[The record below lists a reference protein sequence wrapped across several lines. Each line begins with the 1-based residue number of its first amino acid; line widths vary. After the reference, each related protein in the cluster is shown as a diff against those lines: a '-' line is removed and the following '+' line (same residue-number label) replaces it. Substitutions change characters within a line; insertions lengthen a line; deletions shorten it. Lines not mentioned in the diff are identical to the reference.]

1 MTETTKKVPAAT
13 STKVSKLADIQLK
26 LKAPKSQFNKFANF
40 NYRSCEDILEAVK
53 PLLGEYSLIL
63 SDNIVQFGDRYYV
76 KSTAQLHDVNGNIVS
91 SSEAFAREAD
101 VKTGM
106 DAAQITGAASSYAR
120 KYALNGLFLI
130 DDTQD
135 ADTKDNTAKDVPNA
149 KPATTPTTPKAPVTP
164 TTPKTPETPTNYPA
178 SVNQLA
184 WVDKILKGRKERD
197 QITDEQ
203 LKKLTS
209 KVASDFIGG
218 KIKSE
223 ELFKVLGVP
232 FKHENAP
239 ILDEHLDA
247 LDNIDLSVEGTI
259 K

>member
-40 NYRSCEDILEAVK
+40 NYRSCEDILESVK

-63 SDNIVQFGDRYYV
+63 TDNIVQLGDRYYV
-76 KSTAQLHDVNGNIVS
+76 KATAQLHDVNGSIVS
-91 SSEAFAREAD
+91 SSEAYAREAD

-130 DDTQD
+130 DDTKD
-135 ADTKDNTAKDVPNA
+135 ADTQDNSMKEVA
-149 KPATTPTTPKAPVTP
+149 KPAATPRVPATP
-164 TTPKTPETPTNYPA
+164 TTPKTPTAPTTTSNYPA

-184 WVDKILKGRKERD
+184 WVDKILKGRGERD
-197 QITDEQ
+197 QITDAQ
-203 LKKLTS
+203 LNKLS
-209 KVASDFIGG
+209 SRDASAFISG
-218 KIKSE
+218 KLKSE
-223 ELFKVLGVP
+223 ELFKVLGVVYKEEP
-232 FKHENAP
+232 KK
-239 ILDEHLDA
+239 DEL
-247 LDNIDLSVEGTI
+247 DLSFDSLVDEVEG
-259 K
+259 KKK